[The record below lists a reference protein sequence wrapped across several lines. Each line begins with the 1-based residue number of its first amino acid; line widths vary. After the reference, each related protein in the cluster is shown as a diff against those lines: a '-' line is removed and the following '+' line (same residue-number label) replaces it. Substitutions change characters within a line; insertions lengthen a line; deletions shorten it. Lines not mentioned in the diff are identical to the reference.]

1 MFPGL
6 LAAFATAL
14 CYGVGTVL
22 QAIAARRTDP
32 VEGLDP
38 RLLVRLL
45 RSWLYVVGLT
55 LDGLG
60 FALSLVAVRSLPLF
74 VVQAVVA
81 SSLAVTAVLG
91 AVFLKMSL
99 DRRDVVS
106 LGVVVLGLA
115 LVTASATEDR
125 TVLVSTVETYGVLVV
140 AVLLGS
146 AALPA
151 SRLAG
156 ARGAAAL
163 GVVAGLAYGVTAV
176 AARML
181 AGEGTVEG
189 LLRSPAAWGL
199 LVAGFVAVLAHSTAL
214 QRGTVTQVTA
224 PTVVVETIGPA
235 LVGLLL
241 LGDQARP
248 GWGWV
253 GAVGFTLAVIGAVGL
268 ARYGEAAD

>member
-1 MFPGL
+1 MLPGL
-6 LAAFATAL
+6 VAAFATAL
-14 CYGVGTVL
+14 CYGAGTVL
-22 QAIAARRTDP
+22 QAIGARRTER

-45 RSWLYVVGLT
+45 RSWPYVVGLT

-60 FALSLVAVRSLPLF
+60 FLLSLVAVRSLPLF

-81 SSLAVTAVLG
+81 SSLAFTAVLG
-91 AVFLKMSL
+91 AAFLKLSL
-99 DRRDVVS
+99 DRRDGVS
-106 LGVVVLGLA
+106 LGVVICGLA
-115 LVTASATEDR
+115 LVTASAAEDR
-125 TVLVSTVETYGVLVV
+125 SVHVSTAESYGALVV
-140 AVLLGS
+140 AIVLVG
-146 AALPA
+146 AAVAA

-156 ARGAAAL
+156 ARGASAL
-163 GVVAGLAYGVTAV
+163 GAVAGLAFGVTAV
-176 AARML
+176 AARIL
-181 AGEGTVEG
+181 PGGGSVDA
-189 LLRSPAAWGL
+189 LLRSPAMWGL
-199 LVAGFVAVLAHSTAL
+199 MVAGFVAVLAHSTAL

-224 PTVVVETIGPA
+224 PAVVAETIGPA

-253 GAVGFTLAVIGAVGL
+253 GALGFILAVGGAVGL